1 MVLCGCVG
9 RVLCMSVCVRESRLT
24 FVYSLTCWLPFV
36 AEIFPT
42 YFIYCLS
49 GCIQVCVCMCASRN
63 CLLLLQVFVFKIIP
77 IYVAC
82 SFCICIRV
90 LSYIFSA

>member
-49 GCIQVCVCMCASRN
+49 GCIQVCV
-63 CLLLLQVFVFKIIP
+63 
-77 IYVAC
+77 YVC
-82 SFCICIRV
+82 
-90 LSYIFSA
+90 